1 MFPSDLS
8 LRSNRRTGRGS
19 GTSLGLLELVVT
31 TLVRL
36 VGSDSRG
43 DLDTSDLAT
52 SDTWIFTIT
61 ISD

>member
-1 MFPSDLS
+1 MTEGKFSCYLS
-8 LRSNRRTGRGS
+8 LLSKRRTGRGS

-43 DLDTSDLAT
+43 DLAT

-61 ISD
+61 RSD